1 MDLYNTLYDDLGRIN
16 LVKEGVS
23 WVGRTSE
30 KYSTSEDIY
39 EICCDYFSINRMT
52 EEHIYCFCFD
62 SALHI
67 TGIFLISIGTVNQS
81 LITPREVMIKALLAG
96 ATSIALVHNHPS
108 GDPSPSEYDRLITE
122 RLAQAGKIIGIDL
135 IEHLIIGKNSYY
147 SFNENE
153 REILE
158 GES

>member
-1 MDLYNTLYDDLGRIN
+1 MFYYSTLYDDLGRIN
-16 LVKEGVS
+16 LVKEGFS

-39 EICCDYFSINRMT
+39 GICCDYFNINRMT

-122 RLAQAGKIIGIDL
+122 RVAKAGKIIGIDL

-147 SFNENE
+147 SLNEMEPNL
-153 REILE
+153 LE
-158 GES
+158 VKL